1 MIDDM
6 IDMVDDAASGSDRE
20 QREIYEAKLAAFAD
34 ANLKTRAEAIAFRA
48 ASGVERRWR
57 LSEKLHD
64 FASEDTPPAMLDYV
78 TGEATIK
85 DKGPRRSRVTM
96 NIIRGRCE
104 VAEGRFSDT
113 MLPVDNKNWALKITP
128 NPEMDDMQ
136 DVDAPAMQ
144 AGQPII
150 DKATGQPAPMSAV
163 VQDLRARAEKAM
175 QGMERA
181 IDDQLTECDYNSEC
195 RKMVHNAVKLGT
207 GVLKGPQVVKSTKRK
222 WVRQSDVDEYGEEQ
236 VVHILETSEDNQPA
250 SKSLDPWNVYPSP
263 DCGDDVR
270 RASYVWERNTI
281 RPREVKELIG
291 LPDYDVDQLQAVLDE
306 APVRTSVATDNK
318 RSGYSTHSEHVG
330 RGALYEIWEYHGDVS
345 REDLELLG
353 CQCPDDKTISAC
365 VVYINDRPVKAK
377 LNTLDT
383 GDLPYCFF
391 QWHKVSDEPWGLG
404 EPFILMWPQR
414 ILDAAWRA
422 TMDNAGDSSG
432 MNVVVSGLEPYD
444 GKWEVG
450 GKRLWLA
457 DADTEIDD
465 VRKCFAQFQI
475 QNNQQPLQ
483 AIIEMAL
490 RFADLQTST
499 PAIFQGEA
507 QEIPETLGATNIM
520 VNSNNVALRAKVKRY
535 DDCITRPHLRMYYDW
550 NMQYNPDQE
559 IKGDYDVDPRGVSV
573 LYELDQQAQLL
584 LQVFQLKADP
594 DINRKT
600 DWDKAIEQ
608 FYSSRRLNILKDDAK
623 IKADEAAQAQ
633 TQQGP
638 GNPALEVA
646 QVRVQ
651 GEMEKAKLVQQSDM
665 EELKFKSE
673 QAEQERQHERAM
685 KEMDLNLKMMEYAE
699 KHKIEIDKLKAQL
712 ALGSAGMNLQRELS
726 DKRSTV
732 TEVATP
738 QVAIP
743 PTEPVGR
750 AKNGNAYQA

>member
-1 MIDDM
+1 
-6 IDMVDDAASGSDRE
+6 
-20 QREIYEAKLAAFAD
+20 
-34 ANLKTRAEAIAFRA
+34 
-48 ASGVERRWR
+48 
-57 LSEKLHD
+57 
-64 FASEDTPPAMLDYV
+64 
-78 TGEATIK
+78 
-85 DKGPRRSRVTM
+85 
-96 NIIRGRCE
+96 
-104 VAEGRFSDT
+104 
-113 MLPVDNKNWALKITP
+113 
-128 NPEMDDMQ
+128 
-136 DVDAPAMQ
+136 
-144 AGQPII
+144 
-150 DKATGQPAPMSAV
+150 
-163 VQDLRARAEKAM
+163 
-175 QGMERA
+175 
-181 IDDQLTECDYNSEC
+181 
-195 RKMVHNAVKLGT
+195 
-207 GVLKGPQVVKSTKRK
+207 
-222 WVRQSDVDEYGEEQ
+222 
-236 VVHILETSEDNQPA
+236 
-250 SKSLDPWNVYPSP
+250 
-263 DCGDDVR
+263 
-270 RASYVWERNTI
+270 
-281 RPREVKELIG
+281 
-291 LPDYDVDQLQAVLDE
+291 
-306 APVRTSVATDNK
+306 
-318 RSGYSTHSEHVG
+318 
-330 RGALYEIWEYHGDVS
+330 
-345 REDLELLG
+345 
-353 CQCPDDKTISAC
+353 
-365 VVYINDRPVKAK
+365 
-377 LNTLDT
+377 
-383 GDLPYCFF
+383 
-391 QWHKVSDEPWGLG
+391 
-404 EPFILMWPQR
+404 
-414 ILDAAWRA
+414 
-422 TMDNAGDSSG
+422 MDNAGDSSG

-584 LQVFQLKADP
+584 LQVFKLKADP